1 MTSGRA
7 ANDCAGR
14 STGPGTLTDQ
24 GVTRTKN
31 KRTERD
37 DRNDYKKNRIS

>member
-14 STGPGTLTDQ
+14 SSGSSALTDWS
-24 GVTRTKN
+24 VT
-31 KRTERD
+31 
-37 DRNDYKKNRIS
+37 